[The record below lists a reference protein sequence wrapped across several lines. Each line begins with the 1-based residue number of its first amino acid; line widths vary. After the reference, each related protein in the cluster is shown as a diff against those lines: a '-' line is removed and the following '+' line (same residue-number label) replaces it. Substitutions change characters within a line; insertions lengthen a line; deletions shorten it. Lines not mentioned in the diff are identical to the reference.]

1 MLRAVDEGYY
11 YIEKR
16 VEVRFMGDDE
26 KAFRLPISRG
36 KWRESFNGK
45 NYQHKKKITR
55 FRKREREIKN
65 KRIKNGWL

>member
-16 VEVRFMGDDE
+16 VEVRFRGDDE

-45 NYQHKKKITR
+45 TISIKKR
-55 FRKREREIKN
+55 SQDLERER
-65 KRIKNGWL
+65 GA